1 MLTETITLQV
11 ESEVARFYNEA
22 PQTDK
27 QKLQALFGSWL
38 KQYSEADVHSLKKTM
53 DEISNNAQSRVLTP
67 EILEPLLAD
76 LQQAIEA
83 QTQVLS
89 EDEMRQV
96 LNFMNRLRKNE
107 TKPQTLGEL
116 IDECFKDV
124 PSDVMDKLPEDA
136 SLNLDHY
143 LYGAPKK

>member
-1 MLTETITLQV
+1 MSV
-11 ESEVARFYNEA
+11 N
-22 PQTDK
+22 
-27 QKLQALFGSWL
+27 
-38 KQYSEADVHSLKKTM
+38 
-53 DEISNNAQSRVLTP
+53 
-67 EILEPLLAD
+67 
-76 LQQAIEA
+76 LQQAIQER
-83 QTQVLS
+83 TQVLS

-96 LNFMNRLRKNE
+96 LNFINRLRKKE

-124 PSDVMDKLPEDA
+124 PPEVMDKLPEDA